1 METTMSP
8 VAFAEAQREVE
19 LAVRE
24 LYDAWTVRDADRLRQ
39 SFTTT
44 DGLAVWGTDAWE
56 KIYGRHEADR
66 DFAGWIATCPPWTSI
81 EPLHRSIGGN
91 AGIVWV
97 ADELEGRWA
106 SPTMQGIAR
115 LRFTTIWERSEGRWL
130 VVHAHLAEPR

>member
-1 METTMSP
+1 METTMSS

-56 KIYGRHEADR
+56 KIYGRNEADR
-66 DFAGWIATCPPWTSI
+66 DFAGWIATCPPWTAI
-81 EPLHRSIGGN
+81 EPVYRSIGGT

-130 VVHAHLAEPR
+130 VTHAHLTEPR